1 MITEYKIKEKWFNP
15 HTDEFEECR
24 NYSNPNF
31 TFQKIDGHVMLKTG
45 DEQIYY
51 MEFDELVKV
60 INSMRTPNYVHMV
73 HTV

>member
-15 HTDEFEECR
+15 HTDEFVECR

-51 MEFDELVKV
+51 MQFDELKSVV
-60 INSMRTPNYVHMV
+60 EAMTNELSA
-73 HTV
+73 

>member
-15 HTDEFEECR
+15 YTDEFEECQNYANR
-24 NYSNPNF
+24 NL

-51 MEFDELVKV
+51 MEFDELKKV
-60 INSMRTPNYVHMV
+60 VDSMRSPNYIHMID
-73 HTV
+73 TE